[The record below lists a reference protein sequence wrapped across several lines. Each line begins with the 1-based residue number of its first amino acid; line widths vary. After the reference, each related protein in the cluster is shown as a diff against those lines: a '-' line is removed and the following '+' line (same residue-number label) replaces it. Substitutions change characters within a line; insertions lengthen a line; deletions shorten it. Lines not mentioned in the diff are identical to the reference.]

1 MKRSLIIIATLIL
14 TSITAFA
21 QKPKDGIEVLYF
33 KANLS
38 CCMAR
43 SCNALEAD
51 VQKVITTK
59 YPKGDVLFTE
69 VKLEEAANEAL
80 VKKYNAKSQTVI
92 VVKTK
97 RGKQSHKDISS
108 VTRDYLRSQDYAAFE
123 KAMCAHI
130 EEIKKK

>member
-1 MKRSLIIIATLIL
+1 MKRLIVLLAASILIG
-14 TSITAFA
+14 ITAFA

-51 VQKVITTK
+51 VQKVITTN

-69 VKLEEAANEAL
+69 VKLEEPTNEAL
-80 VKKYNAKSQTVI
+80 VKKYAAKSQTVV

-97 RGKQSHKDISS
+97 RGKLSHIDISAI
-108 VTRDYLRSQDYAAFE
+108 TREYLRSQDYAAFE
-123 KAMCAHI
+123 KAMCAKI